1 MKTSKLSKSPFLV
14 AFYFLL
20 FTFISFTQNEI
31 RPIAWA
37 HKLEIP
43 PFYNLYK
50 VDDYVY
56 RSEQPTKQ
64 GMKALDSMGIKSVV
78 SLRNILNDKKVGKD
92 TKLNLCQYKI
102 NAWTITY
109 QEVLESLRIIINVN
123 KPTLVHCKHGADR
136 TGCVIAAYRMAVQG
150 WSKTEAIKEFRE
162 GGYGYHEALFENI
175 LELLEKIDI
184 EQLRAELGIVE

>member
-31 RPIAWA
+31 RPITWA
-37 HKLEIP
+37 HKPETP

-64 GMKALDSMGIKSVV
+64 GMKALDSMGIK
-78 SLRNILNDKKVGKD
+78 
-92 TKLNLCQYKI
+92 
-102 NAWTITY
+102 
-109 QEVLESLRIIINVN
+109 
-123 KPTLVHCKHGADR
+123 
-136 TGCVIAAYRMAVQG
+136 
-150 WSKTEAIKEFRE
+150 
-162 GGYGYHEALFENI
+162 
-175 LELLEKIDI
+175 
-184 EQLRAELGIVE
+184 